1 MAGDIL
7 GYNEENDS
15 SSPLDNHPI
24 FRRSELEDFLSREST
39 WDEQK
44 VVDEIDG
51 IIIYKSDE
59 TFPSIGFYNETELKK
74 ARYQEHLNLMTVVQ
88 LKAECKGLGLIMSGK
103 KADLV
108 ERILDTKPG
117 IKGVIYVDEKVRVSK
132 PKWKASRRILLLHD
146 DTDKV
151 DQPGEG
157 KLPYGTADVA
167 YLRYIAMSRNE
178 MGFLKEPGFLEP
190 DVLNDIRHLPA
201 LLKQNRYDIVLIS
214 THGGEYGLTGK
225 GRSLDREDLIAA
237 LKGSKGVGYLVISA
251 CYQAG
256 TWLRE
261 YDDEDGWGYE
271 EEDYATSI
279 IKDCPVRCLT
289 VSGRR
294 VAASPEN
301 SLFLIQMFMSI
312 MKGWSFSKSLSHTMT
327 THPKE
332 GYQDIPMFYT
342 HAGDPTFKLSKEK

>member
-1 MAGDIL
+1 MGFD
-7 GYNEENDS
+7 EENNLL
-15 SSPLDNHPI
+15 SPLDNHPI
-24 FRRSELEDFLSREST
+24 FRRSELEDFLSRETT
-39 WDEQK
+39 WDERK

-51 IIIYKSDE
+51 VVIYKSEE

-74 ARYQEHLNLMTVVQ
+74 ARYQKQLNLMTVVQ
-88 LKAECKGLGLIMSGK
+88 LKAKCKDLGLIMSGK

-108 ERILDTKPG
+108 ERILDTKKG
-117 IKGVIYVDEKVRVSK
+117 IKGVIYIDKNGRVDQ
-132 PKWKASRRILLLHD
+132 PKWKANRRILLLHD
-146 DTDKV
+146 DTEEV
-151 DQPGEG
+151 DQPGG
-157 KLPYGTADVA
+157 GRLPYGTADVA
-167 YLRYIAMSRNE
+167 FLRDIAMSRTG

-190 DVLNDIRHLPA
+190 DVLNNIRHLPA

-214 THGGEYGLTGK
+214 THGGEYGLSGK
-225 GRSLDREDLIAA
+225 GRSLNREALIAA

-251 CYQAG
+251 CNQAG
-256 TWLRE
+256 TWSRE

-289 VSGRR
+289 VSGEKL
-294 VAASPEN
+294 AASPEN